1 MRYRL
6 ALVVVA
12 SAAVLIAAACGGTG
26 GTPDTDDVIPAGFD
40 FMLKVR
46 LSDILNDPD
55 VSAIYGAAPKDEDAP
70 QTLEGLLDQFGD
82 DVAIVRQM
90 EDVLVFGTFSD
101 FNDSVGVVARGVFQE
116 EAVLAVMEGRGE
128 RSSIDYKGRTI
139 HTFQNQDAA
148 FTLME
153 DLLVI
158 GSPDIIR
165 RVVDVHQGDAE
176 PASGPVHDAFAAAGD
191 PLLRL
196 AAVLPEDVLE
206 DLDLPFGGAG
216 VAMEF
221 LRDLQTIT
229 VVADKKGSDF
239 QATAVVD
246 FGSESS
252 ATDAR
257 DAVDAILTL
266 ARLAAPGD
274 QVEELLKT
282 LDLSVSGRRLTA
294 EIGISISK
302 LKDLA
307 RSLDDPT
314 AGLGSLFG
322 IASQTTRPAHPE
334 AMRERSIR
342 VPPGVVVTPHPSVS
356 GGKRVPVMVSAEH
369 RPEGESIDYGT
380 LPPASGPH
388 WSRWADCGV
397 HDEEV
402 PDERVV
408 HNMEHGHVI
417 ISYNLDPELAAVI
430 ERMAG
435 SLDDFDSFGVMR
447 PYSKIGPGTVVM
459 TAWGYMDIVKGV
471 DHERIDAFYHE
482 HRANRY
488 SEETR
493 AVGPIPCR

>member
-116 EAVLAVMEGRGE
+116 EAVLAVMQGRGE

-196 AAVLPEDVLE
+196 ACPKMSWRTSTCPSEGRAWLWSSCGTSRPS
-206 DLDLPFGGAG
+206 PWWRIRRGPTSRRPPWWTSA
-216 VAMEF
+216 ANP
-221 LRDLQTIT
+221 RPPTP
-229 VVADKKGSDF
+229 
-239 QATAVVD
+239 AT
-246 FGSESS
+246 
-252 ATDAR
+252 
-257 DAVDAILTL
+257 
-266 ARLAAPGD
+266 
-274 QVEELLKT
+274 
-282 LDLSVSGRRLTA
+282 
-294 EIGISISK
+294 
-302 LKDLA
+302 
-307 RSLDDPT
+307 
-314 AGLGSLFG
+314 
-322 IASQTTRPAHPE
+322 
-334 AMRERSIR
+334 
-342 VPPGVVVTPHPSVS
+342 PS
-356 GGKRVPVMVSAEH
+356 M
-369 RPEGESIDYGT
+369 
-380 LPPASGPH
+380 
-388 WSRWADCGV
+388 
-397 HDEEV
+397 
-402 PDERVV
+402 
-408 HNMEHGHVI
+408 
-417 ISYNLDPELAAVI
+417 
-430 ERMAG
+430 
-435 SLDDFDSFGVMR
+435 
-447 PYSKIGPGTVVM
+447 PY
-459 TAWGYMDIVKGV
+459 
-471 DHERIDAFYHE
+471 
-482 HRANRY
+482 
-488 SEETR
+488 
-493 AVGPIPCR
+493 